1 MKKGWKITLRVLGA
15 LILILIVASV
25 IIWTY
30 LKSSFL
36 DFEDDYIEQSSFTEL
51 NINGEVYLDRPGPRR
66 SCACLPT
73 YVSGTGAARE

>member
-1 MKKGWKITLRVLGA
+1 MAKRNKIIIMKRGWKVTLRALGA
-15 LILILIVASV
+15 LILILIVASA

-51 NINGEVYLDRPGPRR
+51 NLNGEVFLDRNK
-66 SCACLPT
+66 
-73 YVSGTGAARE
+73 